1 MDYGYMIASRQMG
14 KTEKII
20 DLSSQGMANAFIV
33 VRNIT
38 VAKLVFERLKAKM
51 CKDYTFVVILEDEL
65 KINLGYR
72 EVSVVNYKE
81 DVLSGKVNMGDMVY
95 VDDIDMDGITSINE
109 EVLDDLVQR
118 TSEFLGGKV
127 TFFTSTLTR

>member
-1 MDYGYMIASRQMG
+1 MDYGYMIADRQMG

-20 DLSSQGMANAFIV
+20 DLSSQGMADAFIV

-38 VAKLVFERLKAKM
+38 LAKLVFERLKAKM
-51 CKDYTFVVILEDEL
+51 SKDYTFVVILEDEL

-81 DVLSGKVNMGDMVY
+81 GVLRGKVNMGDMVY
-95 VDDIDMDGITSINE
+95 VDDIDMEGITSINE

>member
-20 DLSSQGMANAFIV
+20 DLSSQGMADAFIV

-51 CKDYTFVVILEDEL
+51 SKDYTFVVILEDEL

-81 DVLSGKVNMGDMVY
+81 GVLSGKVNMGDMVY
-95 VDDIDMDGITSINE
+95 VDDIDMEGITSINE

>member
-1 MDYGYMIASRQMG
+1 MDYEYMIANRQMG

-20 DLSSQGMANAFIV
+20 DLSSQGMADAFIV

-38 VAKLVFERLKAKM
+38 LAKLVFERLKAKM
-51 CKDYTFVVILEDEL
+51 SKDYTFVVILEDEL

-81 DVLSGKVNMGDMVY
+81 GVLRGKVNMGDMVY
-95 VDDIDMDGITSINE
+95 VDDIDMEGITSINE